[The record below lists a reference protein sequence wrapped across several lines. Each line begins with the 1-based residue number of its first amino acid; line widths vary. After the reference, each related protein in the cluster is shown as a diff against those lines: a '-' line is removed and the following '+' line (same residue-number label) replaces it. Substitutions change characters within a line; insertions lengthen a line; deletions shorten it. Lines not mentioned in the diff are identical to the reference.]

1 MRINDFI
8 KFLIDKNDGFL
19 ELLSIS
25 YIFTDKKSYLYKKFF
40 SYSEIPI
47 KPF

>member
-8 KFLIDKNDGFL
+8 EFLIDKNDGFL

-25 YIFTDKKSYLYKKFF
+25 YIFADKKSYLYKKFF
-40 SYSEIPI
+40 SYSEISI
-47 KPF
+47 KQF